1 MWYRPPGLSSDY
13 DPTVPALH
21 AILQAPDWIFWTGG
35 GLLVVPS
42 LIILLL
48 ALFRD
53 RAMGRRRC
61 PSCWYDMAGAQSLR
75 CPECGRQPRKER
87 HLLRTRRRWARAALA
102 SLTLLLGSAA
112 ALWPAARARCPLTL
126 VPTFI
131 LIRFTPKVGTETR
144 WDPVASDWI
153 TSPIATEIR
162 RRIDADQLSPSHW
175 LTALQTASVL
185 RIRNH
190 WPKDQDFTA
199 GLEIP
204 ELTFGKVVL
213 TLNLRSSSHSIL
225 HANHARDTFTVT
237 PFHGDQFEHERNH
250 NVGPLPVGTR
260 SLIFEPTIDRVD
272 KFGISRPT
280 LTLDTWHV
288 PITLVDS
295 ALEVLPISADSHRT
309 GTLAL
314 SSKLYPA
321 TPPGVTRWWFSLH
334 YTNANHKADVATTGL
349 AFRVELLHRGTRV
362 EARTVGLEPNP
373 GSDWASPQREPPLVT
388 FGFDSILPEPG
399 SPDLHEWSI
408 HVTPDPTPILAEW
421 HYTDVAPLSITRT
434 LDTIPNDPK

>member
-21 AILQAPDWIFWTGG
+21 AILQAPDWILWTGG

-112 ALWPAARARCPLTL
+112 ALWPAARARGPLTL

-131 LIRFTPKVGTETR
+131 LVRFTPKVGTETR

-175 LTALQTASVL
+175 LTALQTAGVL
-185 RIRNH
+185 RIRER
-190 WPKDQDFTA
+190 WPKDQPLIV
-199 GLEIP
+199 GLDIP
-204 ELTFGKVVL
+204 ALTFGEVAVSMTPRSPGMLEVYSSTFRKRMSSFDDQGMKLRQNIGFLPEGTTTLEFDVVL
-213 TLNLRSSSHSIL
+213 YRGGHPSDAL
-225 HANHARDTFTVT
+225 ARM
-237 PFHGDQFEHERNH
+237 
-250 NVGPLPVGTR
+250 LPIG
-260 SLIFEPTIDRVD
+260 L
-272 KFGISRPT
+272 
-280 LTLDTWHV
+280 WHV
-288 PITLVDS
+288 PMSPVEGEH
-295 ALEVLPISADSHRT
+295 EVLPM
-309 GTLAL
+309 
-314 SSKLYPA
+314 
-321 TPPGVTRWWFSLH
+321 V
-334 YTNANHKADVATTGL
+334 
-349 AFRVELLHRGTRV
+349 
-362 EARTVGLEPNP
+362 
-373 GSDWASPQREPPLVT
+373 
-388 FGFDSILPEPG
+388 
-399 SPDLHEWSI
+399 
-408 HVTPDPTPILAEW
+408 DPTR
-421 HYTDVAPLSITRT
+421 YRG
-434 LDTIPNDPK
+434 IP